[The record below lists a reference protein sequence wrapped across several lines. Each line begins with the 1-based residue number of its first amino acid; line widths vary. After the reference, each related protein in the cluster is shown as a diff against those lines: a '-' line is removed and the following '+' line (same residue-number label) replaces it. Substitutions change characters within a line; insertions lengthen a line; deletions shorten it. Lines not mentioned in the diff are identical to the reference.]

1 MFANDQKLSKL
12 FALDYKDIIKSIQQ
26 KQYKP
31 IYFLHG
37 EEPYF
42 IDEIT
47 QVIENDILSES
58 EKSFNLTILYGKDV
72 DHLTVV
78 DNARRY
84 PMMSPFQVV
93 ILKEAQDMKT
103 LTQLQTYIEH
113 PLSSTVF
120 CIAYKHKKLDMR
132 TAFAKA
138 MSKSAVVFESKPLYD
153 NQVPDFIRN
162 WLKNNHLQIE
172 TEALDMIVD
181 HLGTDLG
188 KIINELEKLK
198 INLNPLS
205 SDATQSEKITI
216 KHIEKHIG
224 ISRDYNVFE
233 LHKALGQRNVL
244 KANKIINYFGENP
257 KNAPFVM
264 VITSLY
270 GFFSKLYQMSFI
282 QNQSPAEQVKT
293 LGLRSE
299 WFLKDYSAA
308 LKHYPRT
315 KSEQVIVLLREF
327 DMKAKGVDAD
337 NADDAD
343 LMKELIFKILH

>member
-264 VITSLY
+264 IVGNLY
-270 GFFSKLYQMSFI
+270 NYFSKIYQLTFLL
-282 QNQSPAEQVKT
+282 NASPNDQIKH

-299 WFLKDYSAA
+299 WFLKDYLQAV
-308 LKHYPRT
+308 KHYPRAKT
-315 KSEQVIVLLREF
+315 EQVIGVLKEYDL
-327 DMKAKGVDAD
+327 KAKGVNSD
-337 NADDAD
+337 NVAGSE
-343 LMKELIFKILH
+343 LLKEMVFKILH